1 MARSQYSVIW
11 KGINYDKY
19 YSNAT
24 VARGVIQL
32 IEVCRDIYEAT
43 ANTMD
48 SIEAKGVVNVSE
60 HDILVPG
67 YNPTTV
73 QG

>member
-43 ANTMD
+43 AD
-48 SIEAKGVVNVSE
+48 AIEAKGVVKVSE

-67 YNPTTV
+67 YNC
-73 QG
+73 

>member
-1 MARSQYSVIW
+1 MTNTTQI
-11 KGINYDKY
+11 D
-19 YSNAT
+19 T
-24 VARGVIQL
+24 VARRVVQL
-32 IEVCRDIYEAT
+32 IEVGRDIYEAT

-67 YNPTTV
+67 YNC
-73 QG
+73 